1 MQDLAHNFLELK
13 DKTLK
18 LNVGV
23 LSEGSC
29 LLILQYYSHCRF
41 CNTEWNKMMIM
52 YSNAERNKKELF
64 VDYFILCMIL
74 GSDSSV
80 PEDSSFL
87 GCHIM

>member
-29 LLILQYYSHCRF
+29 LLIWLLYSIIH
-41 CNTEWNKMMIM
+41 TAD
-52 YSNAERNKKELF
+52 SA
-64 VDYFILCMIL
+64 ILN
-74 GSDSSV
+74 
-80 PEDSSFL
+80 ETR
-87 GCHIM
+87 